1 MKNVEYMKNFLIGL
15 IRDATVDQLNSL
27 NVIFTENDTND
38 FCKKAVMLTCKECR
52 KLYGE
57 CDDGEIGRVPCDDRF
72 KIFLNSEHV
81 IKGDEV

>member
-1 MKNVEYMKNFLIGL
+1 
-15 IRDATVDQLNSL
+15 
-27 NVIFTENDTND
+27 
-38 FCKKAVMLTCKECR
+38 MLTCKECR

>member
-1 MKNVEYMKNFLIGL
+1 MTLMISAKRQSCL
-15 IRDATVDQLNSL
+15 
-27 NVIFTENDTND
+27 
-38 FCKKAVMLTCKECR
+38 
-52 KLYGE
+52 LYGE